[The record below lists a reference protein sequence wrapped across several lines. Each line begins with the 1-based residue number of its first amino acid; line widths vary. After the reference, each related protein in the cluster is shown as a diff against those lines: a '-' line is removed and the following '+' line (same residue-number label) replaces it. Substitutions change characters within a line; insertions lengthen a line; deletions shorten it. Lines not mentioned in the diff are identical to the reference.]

1 MAKRSQTL
9 LDMWHPAKQ
18 VRIDESS
25 GTTPNETE
33 KLLSESESDVT
44 DRSQTQQHLGVPVSA
59 DFRYPRGDT
68 YDFGMIFDKVNNPGE
83 RSKMQPWN
91 LLQLFDSH
99 VDLKLGEYEHLPST
113 EKKDSRLQSGS
124 YQRRFRP
131 QHASKFPWVAY
142 SHKYKGLFCRACVI
156 FGSPF
161 SGALVTKPLCQFDKL
176 TGDSKR
182 REGLDYHD
190 ASPEHLLVVN
200 TKIPAARLVAS
211 NPERSVAGQMN
222 TEFSKQQSKNRAL
235 SRPVIDVIRHC
246 IVNGLPLRG
255 HRDDNES
262 TLSTQSG
269 KGNFKETLALVARY
283 HPDLASHITYG
294 PKNAKYDSKTTQ
306 NELISICADLVVQEI
321 VAEVKKAKYF
331 SIIADETADI
341 SQQEQLAVVLRY
353 YNEERGQILEELIGF
368 QVAEDLTGQGLA
380 VQIIDMAV
388 DSLGLDRNCL
398 VGQGYDGAAAMAGEH
413 NGVQSLIRRME
424 GCELAIYV
432 HCAAHTLNLVLAD
445 GAKDPLIRN
454 AIGSIKSTINFFKD
468 SPKRFCVLKSEIEKL
483 DTKRRRLVSFCDT
496 RWIER
501 HDCIMC
507 FRELLDAIIA
517 SLTNISTWPAKQ
529 NGTLASQLLHQL
541 SNDVFIV
548 SLVIL
553 DKTLAVTK
561 GLSETLQMKDY
572 DLVQCIEL
580 VKHARS
586 VLQGYRDDPEVF
598 NRWFKEAAEL
608 LGNEIHKPRVV
619 GRQTMRANVDGQDA
633 REYFRVSS
641 FYSYM
646 DTVLSQLDERFLGH
660 QQEAL
665 CISSLIPSNCCS
677 VTFEDIRPAVTF
689 YERCLDRPFEVEL
702 EFGLWQSK
710 WSDYSKTN
718 PPPSAVTEAL
728 AYCSNQPAL
737 RNIRTL
743 LLIFAAIPVTS
754 ASSERAFSQLRL
766 IKTYLRANMTEERLS
781 SLLIGRI
788 HRERVMRINLESVID
803 VFSERNRR
811 LDFSCRQ

>member
-9 LDMWHPAKQ
+9 LDMWANPGNPAKQ
-18 VRIDESS
+18 ARNDESP
-25 GTTPNETE
+25 GKAETE
-33 KLLSESESDVT
+33 KSSLVLKN
-44 DRSQTQQHLGVPVSA
+44 RPQAQQYNPDVPVSA
-59 DFRYPRGDT
+59 DLRFPRGDA
-68 YDFGMIFDKVNNPGE
+68 YDFGSIFDKLNDPGE
-83 RSKMQPWN
+83 RSKMQPCN

-99 VDLKLGEYEHLPST
+99 VDLKLEEYEHLPST

-142 SHKYKGLFCRACVI
+142 SHKYKGLFCRACVL
-156 FGSPF
+156 FGSAF

-190 ASPEHLLVVN
+190 ASPEHILVVN
-200 TKIPAARLVAS
+200 TKIPAARLAAS
-211 NPERSVAGQMN
+211 NPERSVAGQLN
-222 TEFSKQQSKNRAL
+222 AEFSKQQSKNRAL
-235 SRPVIDVIRHC
+235 LRPVIDVIRHC
-246 IVNGLPLRG
+246 IVNGIPLRG

-262 TLSTQSG
+262 TLSTESCG
-269 KGNFKETLALVARY
+269 KGNFKETLALVARF
-283 HPDLASHITYG
+283 HPDLASHIANG

-306 NELISICADLVVQEI
+306 NELINICADLVIKEI
-321 VAEVKKAKYF
+321 VAEVKKATYF

-353 YNEERGQILEELIGF
+353 YNEERGQILEELIGL

-388 DSLGLDRNCL
+388 DSLGLDRNYL

-413 NGVQSLIRRME
+413 NGVQSVIRRME

-454 AIGSIKSTINFFKD
+454 AIGSIKATINFFKD
-468 SPKRFCVLKSEIEKL
+468 SPKRFRILKSEIEKL
-483 DTKRRRLVSFCDT
+483 DTKRRRLLSFCET
-496 RWIER
+496 RWVER

-507 FRELLDAIIA
+507 FRELLDAILA
-517 SLTNISTWPAKQ
+517 SLTTISTWPAKE

-541 SNDVFIV
+541 SNDVFVI
-548 SLVIL
+548 SMVIL
-553 DKTLAVTK
+553 HKTLAVTK
-561 GLSETLQMKDY
+561 GLSETLQKKDY

-586 VLQGYRDDPEVF
+586 VLQGFRDDPEVF
-598 NRWFKEAAEL
+598 NRWFKEAEEL
-608 LGNEIHKPRVV
+608 LGNDIHKPRVV
-619 GRQTMRANVDGQDA
+619 GRQTMRANIDVQDA
-633 REYFRVSS
+633 REYFRISC
-641 FYSYM
+641 FYSYI
-646 DTVLSQLDERFLGH
+646 DTVLSQLDVRFLGH
-660 QQEAL
+660 QQHAL
-665 CISSLIPSNCCS
+665 CISSLLPSRCCS

-689 YERCLDRPFEVEL
+689 YERYLDRPYEVEL

-710 WSDYSKTN
+710 WSTYSKTA

-737 RNIRTL
+737 TNIRKL

-766 IKTYLRANMTEERLS
+766 IKTYLRANMTEDRLS

-788 HRERVMRINLESVID
+788 HRERVMRINLESIID
-803 VFSERNRR
+803 VFSEKNRR
-811 LDFSCRQ
+811 LDFSC